1 MRKPLAILAL
11 MGIAVS
17 QPTMS
22 TAQEP
27 LPPIKEQNA
36 TPAIQEI
43 APLKPIATQVQSA
56 DEWKRLGVD
65 DQIWGRLGSG
75 GDRQALLKSI
85 DYSLQYLETDT
96 AAQIYQNYPI
106 REISRD
112 RVRRSLLRFREL
124 VVKSQST
131 WQLQAAVKREFMLY
145 KSIGRDG
152 HGDVL
157 FTAYYQP
164 IYAASR
170 VPTAEYR
177 YPLYRMPDNFA
188 QWSKPHPDR
197 MQLEGSDGLLAEKS
211 PLHGLE
217 IFWLRD
223 RLEAFLVQIEGSAG
237 LKLTDGSETTVSYIG
252 GTDYAYTSIGKEL
265 VKDGKLPLKG
275 LTLPVMIRYF
285 RQHPE
290 ELSNYLPRYQ
300 RYVFFKETHG
310 EPAMGSIHAPV
321 TADRSIATDKSLM
334 PPGALALIHAE
345 FPYPN
350 AQGKLAY
357 RQVSRYVLDQD
368 TGSAI
373 KGPGRVDYY
382 LGTGELAGDR
392 AGVSGGGGQL
402 YYLLLK

>member
-1 MRKPLAILAL
+1 MRKPLAILVL
-11 MGIAVS
+11 MGIAGS

-22 TAQEP
+22 MAQEP
-27 LPPIKEQNA
+27 LPPTNA
-36 TPAIQEI
+36 QPSTPAVPAP
-43 APLKPIATQVQSA
+43 APLKPIATPYVSTN
-56 DEWKRLGVD
+56 EWKHLGVD
-65 DQIWGRLGSG
+65 DQIWGRLGKG

-85 DYSLQYLETDT
+85 DNSLHYLETDT

-106 REISRD
+106 REITRD
-112 RVRRSLLRFREL
+112 RVQRSLLRFREL
-124 VVKSQST
+124 VVKSHST

-152 HGDVL
+152 NGDVM
-157 FTAYYQP
+157 FTAYYEP

-188 QWSKPHPDR
+188 QWSKPQPDR
-197 MQLEGSDGLLAEKS
+197 LQLEGPDGLLAEKS
-211 PLHGLE
+211 PLHGSE

-237 LKLTDGSETTVSYIG
+237 LKLTDGTETAVSYTG

-300 RYVFFKETHG
+300 RYVFFKEAHG
-310 EPAMGSIHAPV
+310 EPAMGSTHVPV
-321 TADRSIATDKSLM
+321 TAERSIATDKGIM

-350 AQGKLAY
+350 AQGNLVY

-392 AGVSGGGGQL
+392 AGVSGGSGDL